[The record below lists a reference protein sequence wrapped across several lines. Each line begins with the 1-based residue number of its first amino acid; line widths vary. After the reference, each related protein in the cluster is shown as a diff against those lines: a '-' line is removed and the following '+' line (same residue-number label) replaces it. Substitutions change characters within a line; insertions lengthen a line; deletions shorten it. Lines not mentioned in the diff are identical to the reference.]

1 MTCRDHSTAAGG
13 ATASRPDDRAPP
25 SAPLFL
31 CFAKLHLFF
40 SFSGPSPQSVPT
52 WFAWSPLCS
61 SFLPISSCLSH
72 LTMRLMVR
80 QFSAHENANRSTKG
94 MGFSSIKKKTKG
106 MGASV
111 TAKED
116 QQAKFINR
124 TTKEYRAIKEER
136 SAADGNFGGE
146 KNKLHYT
153 QMRNLSKRRKRQ
165 PLGWMDDDTTSCA
178 SN

>member
-1 MTCRDHSTAAGG
+1 
-13 ATASRPDDRAPP
+13 
-25 SAPLFL
+25 
-31 CFAKLHLFF
+31 
-40 SFSGPSPQSVPT
+40 
-52 WFAWSPLCS
+52 
-61 SFLPISSCLSH
+61 
-72 LTMRLMVR
+72 MRLMVR
-80 QFSAHENANRSTKG
+80 QFSAHENARNEEIGQRKEW
-94 MGFSSIKKKTKG
+94 
-106 MGASV
+106 GASF